1 MIRITGHY
9 AVSYAASKGLHLNQ
23 AAGAWGPARS
33 EVPVDEVELLD
44 GAALEALWL
53 EASARDFAHFVADEA
68 LDNLV
73 SIGDAEILPLWYG
86 PTGTTQIEIVYLT
99 NHDYAVRDRP
109 EGLIGL
115 WDIVHGR
122 DTLIERIIGLLNRA
136 SEHQL
141 A

>member
-1 MIRITGHY
+1 MIRIRGHF
-9 AVSYAASKGLHLNQ
+9 AISYAASRGLRLNQ
-23 AAGAWGPARS
+23 EAGTWGPARF
-33 EVPVDEVELLD
+33 ELTIADVETVD
-44 GAALEALWL
+44 GAECEAVWV
-53 EASARDFAHFVADEA
+53 EASPRDFAHFLADEA

-73 SIGDAEILPLWYG
+73 AIGDAEILPLWYG
-86 PTGTTQIEIVYLT
+86 PAGPTQIELVYLT

-122 DTLIERIIGLLNRA
+122 EALLERIIGLLNRA
-136 SEHQL
+136 AEHQL